1 MRELTYRDALNEAMA
16 EEMTRDPNVLVMG
29 EEVGY
34 YQGAYK
40 VTREVKDAATGAIQ
54 QIGHAASDIQ
64 SMMIRLQGLLAQIE
78 QDPSRFVY
86 QQPPPVER

>member
-1 MRELTYRDALNEAMA
+1 VNSVTGDAS
-16 EEMTRDPNVLVMG
+16 EMLAQLDPVL
-29 EEVGY
+29 
-34 YQGAYK
+34 
-40 VTREVKDAATGAIQ
+40 KDARTAMSNVNGVVTQINTNLTPSANAAIQ
-54 QIGHAASDIQ
+54 NIGHAASDIQ